1 MLHND
6 SHEGQNQIEKRL
18 KTKDSEDEAIFKK
31 FKCGKGVLSEDPSN
45 RTTIKPESADD
56 GDDYFLFSDEEDDKS
71 STFMNKM
78 ESKGVPSFEMNFIA
92 ENNNLPWTIINPKRE
107 IDSIVPITTIRFRNI
122 LQPSN
127 SPNILRNVSFNL
139 SIEGVYS
146 SPSNLSKRTSLKRSF
161 TSSALCVH

>member
-1 MLHND
+1 MLYND

-31 FKCGKGVLSEDPSN
+31 FKCGKGVLSEDPS
-45 RTTIKPESADD
+45 IIPESAVD

-78 ESKGVPSFEMNFIA
+78 GSKGVPSFEMNFIA

-161 TSSALCVH
+161 TSSALCIH